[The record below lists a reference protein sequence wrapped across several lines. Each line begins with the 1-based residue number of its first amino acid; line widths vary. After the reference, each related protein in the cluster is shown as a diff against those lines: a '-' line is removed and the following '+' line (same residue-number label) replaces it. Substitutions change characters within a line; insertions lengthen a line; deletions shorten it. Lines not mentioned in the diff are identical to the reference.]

1 MKTLFIY
8 IFMSLGGVETVLKNR
23 CEGFQALG
31 VKADFIFLEDH
42 GGGSSFREIDNSEIF
57 VTNDQ
62 QEIEKIIARGN
73 YDVVSVI
80 DTPQVHALLRKVAKH
95 QKVIMEVHTPFPPMR
110 KYIKTDIVEDAFA
123 VIVPTATFGRVVES
137 EMKKPHPP
145 IVPVPNPVNRLFF
158 AEKGDIPKQTR
169 VPVAYVGRIEQIKDW
184 KESVRVVQHVVKRN
198 KGTDFFMVGRLI
210 DEKPEDLFRAISKA
224 GLADHVRWIPFI
236 EYDRMPAFY
245 QYIAANNGVYLTS
258 SKGESFGMT
267 LIESMACRVPIVAGD
282 LPVFREVLDEGAFGK
297 IYDSEERAA
306 DQILSFSEN
315 REERESLVMRA
326 HQHVKDNYTSA
337 VFAEKWM
344 ALINMDSR
352 RSLSS

>member
-1 MKTLFIY
+1 MKILFIY
-8 IFMSLGGVETVLKNR
+8 LFMSLGGVETVLKNR
-23 CEGFQALG
+23 CEGFYALG

-42 GGGSSFREIDNSEIF
+42 GGRSSFREIDNSEIF

-80 DTPQVHALLRKVAKH
+80 DTPQVHALLRNVAKH

-145 IVPVPNPVNRLFF
+145 IVSVPNPVNRLFL
-158 AEKGDIPKQTR
+158 AESGDIPRQKR

-267 LIESMACRVPIVAGD
+267 LIESMACKLPIVACN
-282 LPVFREVLDEGAFGK
+282 LPVFQEVLEGGKFGK
-297 IYDSEERAA
+297 IYRSVEEAA
-306 DQILSFSEN
+306 DHILSFIEK
-315 REERESLVMRA
+315 REERESFVMHA
-326 HQHVKDNYTSA
+326 YQHVLNDYTSG
-337 VFAEKWM
+337 VFAKKWS
-344 ALINMDSR
+344 ALINLER
-352 RSLSS
+352 